1 MGGALSHAWLNAF
14 GKLRWY
20 TERCQA
26 YVVFWL
32 ALDCVVVIIRRL
44 IRGAWTKYR
53 WGDRPSRLP

>member
-1 MGGALSHAWLNAF
+1 VH
-14 GKLRWY
+14 

>member
-1 MGGALSHAWLNAF
+1 VH
-14 GKLRWY
+14 

-26 YVVFWL
+26 NVVFWL

-44 IRGAWTKYR
+44 NRGAWTKYR